1 MKLKTKDWLILIVF
15 YFLTVA
21 PFIAEHFDWG
31 SKNYLLVVFFTGF
44 FPVYATHSTS
54 LGLRFRNI
62 YFSLFWTL
70 MILLNG
76 ILYNEILPIWI
87 SMLVS
92 FGFYNILRLFFK
104 ARNKEDPIPIFVG
117 YGTSLNFNKTENR
130 MENKRDGLFTALS
143 FICGLTISIF
153 ALILTQ

>member
-1 MKLKTKDWLILIVF
+1 MKTKDWLILIVF

-21 PFIAEHFDWG
+21 PFIAEYFDWV
-31 SKNYLLVVFFTGF
+31 SKDHLLLVFFSGF
-44 FPVYATHSTS
+44 FPIYATHSTS
-54 LGLRFRNI
+54 LGLRFSNI

-92 FGFYNILRLFFK
+92 FGCYNILRLLFK
-104 ARNKEDPIPIFVG
+104 ARNKEEPIPVFVG

-143 FICGLTISIF
+143 FIFGLTISIF
-153 ALILTQ
+153 VLILTQ